1 MTDFNALNL
10 ISPILKNLEEQEYNT
25 PTPVQAQAIP
35 HLLAGKDLL
44 ACAQTGTG
52 KTAAFALPILQK
64 IFSQGTEKPQGR
76 TRRTVKALIL
86 SPTRELAS
94 QIGDSFRIYGRSLG
108 LSQAVIFGGV
118 SYRTQ
123 IQSLAKGVDILVAT
137 PGRLLDL
144 IKQGIISLKKVET
157 FVIDEADQ
165 MFDMGFL
172 KEVQKIVA
180 ELPEERQTVLFSATM
195 PNAIAKLADSILR
208 DPEQLRIS
216 PQSSS
221 SEKIS
226 QHVLFVDRNNKSL
239 ALNAIIQD
247 TAMKRA
253 IVFSRTKHGA
263 DRIVEHLSDQNIESE
278 AIHGDKKQ
286 AVRRRILENFRRGR
300 FDVLVAT
307 DVAARGIDVDG
318 ITHVINYDLPHIP
331 ENYVHRIGRTGR
343 AGAEGVAISFCDRE
357 EKAFLNS
364 IEKLTKKRLM
374 IARNADFGLPEAM
387 PSIKKTSSD
396 KKAPFKKKA
405 GSSSSRFSDKPR
417 GERSDSRGNDKPRGE
432 HSESSFSAKQRGE
445 DGKSRFSD
453 KPKSERSESRF
464 DSKSRREGGK
474 SRFSEKPRGER
485 SEPRFASKSRSE
497 CGESRFSDKAR
508 GERSETRRLSA
519 KPKSDGVRKSFGEK
533 KGGKKP
539 FKAVGK
545 SAAPKR
551 KIRVS

>member
-10 ISPILKNLEEQEYNT
+10 ISPILKNLQEQEYNI
-25 PTPVQAQAIP
+25 PTPVQAEAIP

-52 KTAAFALPILQK
+52 KTAAFALPILQRLS
-64 IFSQGTEKPQGR
+64 SQDGQESSSRGR
-76 TRRTVKALIL
+76 RITRALVL

-94 QIGDSFRIYGRSLG
+94 QIGDSFRNYGRSLG

-123 IQSLAKGVDILVAT
+123 IQSLYRGVDILVAT

-144 IKQGIISLKKVET
+144 IKQGIISLKHVET

-195 PNAIAKLADSILR
+195 PNAIAKLADKILR
-208 DPEQLRIS
+208 NPEQLRIS

-221 SEKIS
+221 SEKIT
-226 QHVLFVDRNNKSL
+226 QQVLFIDRNNKSR

-247 TAMKRA
+247 ASTKRA

-263 DRIVEHLSDQNIESE
+263 DRIVEHLLDQNIESE

-286 AVRRRILENFRRGR
+286 AVRRRILENFKRGK

-318 ITHVINYDLPHIP
+318 ITHVINYDLPHVP

-343 AGAEGVAISFCDRE
+343 AGADGVAISFCDRE
-357 EKAFLNS
+357 ERAFLNS
-364 IEKLTKKRLM
+364 IERLTKKRLM
-374 IARNADFGLPEAM
+374 VANNTDFGLPETM
-387 PSIKKTSSD
+387 PFVKNTSD
-396 KKAPFKKKA
+396 AKKAPFKQRS
-405 GSSSSRFSDKPR
+405 GSSSSRFGDKPRGERSESRFGHKPRSERSESRFAPKSRSEGGESRFSDKPR
-417 GERSDSRGNDKPRGE
+417 GERS
-432 HSESSFSAKQRGE
+432 
-445 DGKSRFSD
+445 
-453 KPKSERSESRF
+453 ESRF
-464 DSKSRREGGK
+464 GD
-474 SRFSEKPRGER
+474 KPRGER
-485 SEPRFASKSRSE
+485 SEARF
-497 CGESRFSDKAR
+497 
-508 GERSETRRLSA
+508 SA
-519 KPKSDGVRKSFGEK
+519 KPKSEGPRKPFGEK
-533 KGGKKP
+533 KDGKRP

-545 SAAPKR
+545 SAGKSTAPKR
-551 KIRVS
+551 KAFKG

>member
-10 ISPILKNLEEQEYNT
+10 ISPILKNLAEQEYNM
-25 PTPVQAQAIP
+25 PTPVQAEAIP
-35 HLLAGKDLL
+35 HLLAGRDLL

-52 KTAAFALPILQK
+52 KTAAFALPILQRL
-64 IFSQGTEKPQGR
+64 FAQGGEENSAPRGR
-76 TRRTVKALIL
+76 RVTRALVL

-123 IQSLAKGVDILVAT
+123 IQSLYRGVDILVAT

-144 IKQGIISLKKVET
+144 IKQGIISLKHVET

-195 PNAIAKLADSILR
+195 PQAIAKLADKILR
-208 DPEQLRIS
+208 NPEQLRIS

-221 SEKIS
+221 SEKIT
-226 QHVLFVDRNNKSL
+226 QQVLFVDRNNKSQ

-247 TAMKRA
+247 AATKRT

-263 DRIVEHLSDQNIESE
+263 DRIVEHLLDQNIESE

-286 AVRRRILENFRRGR
+286 AVRRRILENFKRGK

-318 ITHVINYDLPHIP
+318 ITHVINYDLPHVP

-343 AGAEGVAISFCDRE
+343 AGADGVAISFCDRE
-357 EKAFLNS
+357 ERAFLNS
-364 IEKLTKKRLM
+364 IERLTKKRLM
-374 IARNADFGLPEAM
+374 VASNADFGLPETM
-387 PSIKKTSSD
+387 PFVRSTSLDKKT
-396 KKAPFKKKA
+396 PFKQRL
-405 GSSSSRFSDKPR
+405 GSSGSRFADKPRGERSDSRFAPKPRSEGGESRFSDKPR
-417 GERSDSRGNDKPRGE
+417 GERSDSRFAPKPRSEGGE
-432 HSESSFSAKQRGE
+432 
-445 DGKSRFSD
+445 SRFSD
-453 KPKSERSESRF
+453 KPRGERSDSRFAPKPRSEGGESRF
-464 DSKSRREGGK
+464 SD
-474 SRFSEKPRGER
+474 KPRGER
-485 SEPRFASKSRSE
+485 SE
-497 CGESRFSDKAR
+497 SRF
-508 GERSETRRLSA
+508 SA
-519 KPKSDGVRKSFGEK
+519 KPKSEGPRKPFGEK
-533 KGGKKP
+533 KGGKNS
-539 FKAVGK
+539 FKVAGK

-551 KIRVS
+551 KAFTS